1 MFPEI
6 SAQWSLLEPSFRYL
20 SPGNEGK
27 ICRPRPFVT
36 DPFHPLGSLC
46 NKRSFLHLYQGVS
59 VISSMWYV
67 KVRLVRYLFDTC
79 ACVPFRKTRLE
90 VQNDKSSFSPPI
102 GNVFTQNTMH
112 FCMCIFWTKE
122 MGHCLVLLWI
132 KIRAV
137 FSFVVTKDS
146 KEKAV
151 LSKAK
156 KWNGD

>member
-1 MFPEI
+1 M
-6 SAQWSLLEPSFRYL
+6 
-20 SPGNEGK
+20 
-27 ICRPRPFVT
+27 T
-36 DPFHPLGSLC
+36 DPSDPLGSIC

-67 KVRLVRYLFDTC
+67 KVRFVRYPFDTC

-90 VQNDKSSFSPPI
+90 VQNDKSSFSLLLVMYLHKI
-102 GNVFTQNTMH
+102 Q
-112 FCMCIFWTKE
+112 CIFV
-122 MGHCLVLLWI
+122 C
-132 KIRAV
+132 V
-137 FSFVVTKDS
+137 FSEQKKWAVVWSCYELKFVPFFYFVVTKDS